1 MKRDLVNFMPTI
13 YRKTAKGVAEIET
26 RAHRLSP
33 RLRTALI
40 MVDGKKSDVEL
51 AAMLG
56 PAAEALVA
64 LAQEGFIEAAAQVL
78 AAPPPSAAPARPV
91 PPPAPAPVAASAPKP
106 GSDFEPRRRAVLR
119 AFNDLVGPA
128 GETLAIRI
136 EKAKTIDEVRALF
149 PQAARLVELVRGRSA
164 AEDFAARV
172 DEM

>member
-56 PAAEALVA
+56 PTAEALQA
-64 LAQEGFIEAAAQVL
+64 LAREGFIEAAAQVP
-78 AAPPPSAAPARPV
+78 AVPPPAAAPARP
-91 PPPAPAPVAASAPKP
+91 APVAAPAPP
-106 GSDFEPRRRAVLR
+106 PVRDFEPRRRAVLR
-119 AFNDLVGPA
+119 AFNDLVGPT

-136 EKAKTIDEVRALF
+136 EKAKTLDEVRALF
-149 PQAARLVELVRGRSA
+149 PQAVRLVELVRGRAA

>member
-26 RAHRLSP
+26 RAYRLSP

-40 MVDGKKSDVEL
+40 MVDGKKSDAEL

-91 PPPAPAPVAASAPKP
+91 PPAPAPVAASAPKP

-119 AFNDLVGPA
+119 AFNDLVCPA